1 MTVLTGRLRDGLPL
15 SEQASASSPDARREH
30 DDSKHPR
37 ARRLKFE
44 LPPELEAG
52 EPPEAR
58 GLTRDSVRMMVAYRS
73 SGRLAHSTFAL
84 LPAFLAEGD
93 LVVVNTSGTIPAAL
107 TATTEGGDRLVVH
120 LSTRLDDGRW
130 VIEPRRAVGHAT
142 ERWPDENPPRDL
154 CLGEAASLSLIERY
168 RGSRRLWVAR
178 LDLPQP
184 VLTWLTVHGRPIRYG
199 YVERPWPL
207 SAYQN
212 VYVTEPGSAEMPSA
226 GRPFTAEV
234 ITRLV
239 AKGVGVTPIVLHTGV
254 ASLEADE
261 LPYPEHARVSRTTA
275 ERVNA
280 THAAGG
286 RVIAVGTTVVRALE
300 SAADADG
307 RVHELDG
314 WTELV
319 VTPERG
325 VRAVDGLLT
334 GWHEPEASHL
344 LLLEAVA
351 GRPLLESSYAASLA
365 ESYQWHEFGDLH
377 LILP

>member
-1 MTVLTGRLRDGLPL
+1 MTLLTTTP
-15 SEQASASSPDARREH
+15 
-30 DDSKHPR
+30 
-37 ARRLKFE
+37 RLKFE

-52 EPPEAR
+52 APPEAR
-58 GLTRDSVRMMVAYRS
+58 GMTRDAVRMMVAHR
-73 SGRLAHSTFAL
+73 GTGLLTHSTFAL
-84 LPAFLAEGD
+84 LPAFLDEGD

-107 TATTEGGDRLVVH
+107 TATTPSGQRLAVH
-120 LSTRLDDGRW
+120 LSTQLDDGTW
-130 VIEPRRAVGHAT
+130 VVEPRTIAGPT
-142 ERWPDENPPRDL
+142 SERWGDDDPPRTL
-154 CLGEAASLSLIERY
+154 LLGEAASMTLLARY
-168 RGSRRLWVAR
+168 HGSHRLWIAR

-199 YVERPWPL
+199 YVERQWPL

-226 GRPFTAEV
+226 GRPFTPEV

-261 LPYPEHARVSRTTA
+261 LPYPEHARVSPTTA
-275 ERVNA
+275 ARVNA

-300 SAADADG
+300 SAADDAG
-307 RVHELDG
+307 TVAPFDG

-319 VTPERG
+319 ITPERG
-325 VRAVDGLLT
+325 VHAVDGLLT

-344 LLLEAVA
+344 LMLEAVA
-351 GRPLLESSYAASLA
+351 GRALLETSYAASLA
-365 ESYQWHEFGDLH
+365 EGYQWHEFGDLH
-377 LILP
+377 LILQR

>member
-1 MTVLTGRLRDGLPL
+1 MTAIGTLPGTTTN
-15 SEQASASSPDARREH
+15 
-30 DDSKHPR
+30 
-37 ARRLKFE
+37 RLKFD

-52 EPPEAR
+52 APPESR
-58 GLTRDSVRMMVAYRS
+58 GMTRDAVRMMVASRS
-73 SGRLAHSTFAL
+73 TGRLTHSTFAL
-84 LPAFLAEGD
+84 LPAFLDEGD
-93 LVVVNTSGTIPAAL
+93 LVVVNTSGTIPAAV
-107 TATTEGGDRLVVH
+107 TATTPGIVVH

-130 VIEPRRAVGHAT
+130 VVEPRRAAGHAT
-142 ERWPDENPPRDL
+142 ERWPDEDPPRNIP
-154 CLGEAASLSLIERY
+154 LGEGASMTLCERY
-168 RGSRRLWVAR
+168 LDSRRLWIAR

-226 GRPFTAEV
+226 GRPFTSEV

-261 LPYPEHARVSRTTA
+261 LPYPEHARVSATTA
-275 ERVNA
+275 QRVNA

-300 SAADADG
+300 SAADDDG
-307 RVHELDG
+307 TVHSFDG

-319 VTPERG
+319 ITPGRG

-344 LLLEAVA
+344 LMLEAVA

-365 ESYQWHEFGDLH
+365 EGYQWHEFGDTH